1 MMCVV
6 PLTKS
11 LRQRAQPTTASVCQ
25 SSVSYEEKRR
35 LPRRSVQNR
44 KGSAFMQTIQMLRQL
59 TQVDGVAGGED
70 RALAVAQEI
79 CENLGECSRT
89 IQKSLVCQV
98 MPPQEGRPHLLLDA
112 HIDEIGLTV
121 THIEDNGFLR
131 VGQAGGVDRRLLMAS
146 QVVVHTAQG
155 DLPGVVG
162 SVWAARLALSVLSP
176 RWLADWFPAKPS
188 MTAAAALPSSRQR
201 R

>member
-1 MMCVV
+1 
-6 PLTKS
+6 
-11 LRQRAQPTTASVCQ
+11 
-25 SSVSYEEKRR
+25 
-35 LPRRSVQNR
+35 
-44 KGSAFMQTIQMLRQL
+44 MQTIQMLRQL

-131 VGQAGGVDRRLLMAS
+131 VGQA
-146 QVVVHTAQG
+146 
-155 DLPGVVG
+155 
-162 SVWAARLALSVLSP
+162 
-176 RWLADWFPAKPS
+176 ADACPVQAIVEE
-188 MTAAAALPSSRQR
+188 
-201 R
+201 

>member
-1 MMCVV
+1 
-6 PLTKS
+6 
-11 LRQRAQPTTASVCQ
+11 
-25 SSVSYEEKRR
+25 
-35 LPRRSVQNR
+35 
-44 KGSAFMQTIQMLRQL
+44 MQTIQMLRQL

-146 QVVVHTAQG
+146 QVVVHTAWTVSRQRKR
-155 DLPGVVG
+155 LI
-162 SVWAARLALSVLSP
+162 WAARLALSVLSP

>member
-1 MMCVV
+1 
-6 PLTKS
+6 
-11 LRQRAQPTTASVCQ
+11 
-25 SSVSYEEKRR
+25 
-35 LPRRSVQNR
+35 
-44 KGSAFMQTIQMLRQL
+44 MQTIQMLRQL

-131 VGQAGGVDRRLLMAS
+131 VGPGRRRGPQTADGIAGGGTHCTGRSARRGG
-146 QVVVHTAQG
+146 QRTATH
-155 DLPGVVG
+155 PE
-162 SVWAARLALSVLSP
+162 
-176 RWLADWFPAKPS
+176 
-188 MTAAAALPSSRQR
+188 R
-201 R
+201 RKEESDSG

>member
-1 MMCVV
+1 
-6 PLTKS
+6 
-11 LRQRAQPTTASVCQ
+11 
-25 SSVSYEEKRR
+25 
-35 LPRRSVQNR
+35 
-44 KGSAFMQTIQMLRQL
+44 MQTIQMLRQL

-70 RALAVAQEI
+70 HALAVAQEI

-121 THIEDNGFLR
+121 THIEDNGFLQ

-146 QVVVHTAQG
+146 QVVVHRTG
-155 DLPGVVG
+155 RP
-162 SVWAARLALSVLSP
+162 AR
-176 RWLADWFPAKPS
+176 RGGQR
-188 MTAAAALPSSRQR
+188 TSSHPER
-201 R
+201 RKEESDGG